1 MAVRD
6 PAYAIQAGV
15 YSALMVS
22 TDMIAAFGG
31 APRVYDAV
39 PVDPA
44 GNVIT
49 GAFPYCVIGDDQLLP
64 GSAGSSTEIRE
75 IYVKVEVWSRPK
87 TADMGEVKLI
97 GGAVIAALDR
107 HIDLIGHGVI
117 THELHEAKY
126 MRQPDRLTRLGII
139 TVKYE
144 TAPIG
149 LPRSPF

>member
-1 MAVRD
+1 MARDD

-15 YSALMVS
+15 YAALMAS
-22 TDMIAAFGG
+22 ADMVAAFGG
-31 APRVYDAV
+31 TPRVYDTV

-44 GNVIT
+44 GNVVT

-64 GSAGSSTEIRE
+64 GAPGSSTRIRE

-87 TADMGEVKLI
+87 VSDWGEAKLI

-107 HIDLIGHGVI
+107 HIDMIGHGVI
-117 THELHEAKY
+117 THELHEARY
-126 MRQPDRLTRLGII
+126 IRQPDRLTRQGVI
-139 TVKYE
+139 TIKYE

-149 LPRSPF
+149 LPPNP